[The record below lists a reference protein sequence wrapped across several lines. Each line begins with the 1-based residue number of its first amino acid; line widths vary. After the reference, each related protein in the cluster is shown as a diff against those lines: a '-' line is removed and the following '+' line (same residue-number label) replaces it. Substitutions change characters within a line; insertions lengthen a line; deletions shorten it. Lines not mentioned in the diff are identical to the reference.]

1 MFCVHCNVHTL
12 LSVSERV
19 YMYAQDE
26 VVMVVEGSVQEEGS
40 VMEMSVVVEEDVV
53 VEYVSVYLAVIAD
66 SEQSNFTCWDV
77 QVLVTSIEYIVIY

>member
-19 YMYAQDE
+19 YVYAQDE

-40 VMEMSVVVEEDVV
+40 VMEVSEVVEEDVV

>member
-19 YMYAQDE
+19 YVYAQDE

-40 VMEMSVVVEEDVV
+40 VMEVSVVVEEDVV

-66 SEQSNFTCWDV
+66 SEQSKFTCWDV
-77 QVLVTSIEYIVIY
+77 QVFVTSIE

>member
-19 YMYAQDE
+19 YVNAQDE

-40 VMEMSVVVEEDVV
+40 VMEVSVVVEEDVV

-77 QVLVTSIEYIVIY
+77 QVLVASIEYIVIY